1 MQQVTIELP
10 TTIINALAAYN
21 QEHKVSSSDTVQ
33 TAIESFLIAK
43 GYLSKPKKSFHLS
56 PAPKGSGYT
65 DTSINHDAV
74 LAELITNP
82 TLKTRSLLPTF
93 LFSFLYLLN
102 RIY

>member
-1 MQQVTIELP
+1 MQQVI
-10 TTIINALAAYN
+10 AAYN

-74 LAELITNP
+74 LAETSHSFH
-82 TLKTRSLLPTF
+82 TKLL
-93 LFSFLYLLN
+93 
-102 RIY
+102 RIC

>member
-10 TTIINALAAYN
+10 NTIINALAAYN

-74 LAELITNP
+74 LAEFTAC
-82 TLKTRSLLPTF
+82 
-93 LFSFLYLLN
+93 LY
-102 RIY
+102 ID

>member
-21 QEHKVSSSDTVQ
+21 QEHKVSSSDAVQ

-74 LAELITNP
+74 LAEFTAC
-82 TLKTRSLLPTF
+82 F
-93 LFSFLYLLN
+93 Y
-102 RIY
+102 IYFARLQLAFFTQGQ